1 MLQVLRYS
9 ALAFGVFYGFS
20 HQRSINAANRVA
32 SEKRDYERKQQLIQK
47 AKEEFAK
54 KKSPAPM
61 GSTTGGREY
70 STFRSLPERRACVG
84 QCIDSRKRRMEA
96 YVGNSQPRSNEPELR
111 PGGILQRFGQ
121 GEPLELV
128 KVTIRTETLAA
139 ME

>member
-32 SEKRDYERKQQLIQK
+32 SEKRDYEHKQQLIQK

-54 KKSPAPM
+54 KKNPAPL

-70 STFRSLPERRACVG
+70 RPP
-84 QCIDSRKRRMEA
+84 EA
-96 YVGNSQPRSNEPELR
+96 YQSGVLERSPDGASTL
-111 PGGILQRFGQ
+111 GK
-121 GEPLELV
+121 GECKLTWETVNQDPMSPNFDLEAYFNALV
-128 KVTIRTETLAA
+128 KESP
-139 ME
+139 